1 MGLGAESREI
11 IAKRAAEEI
20 CDGMLVNL
28 GIGIPSL
35 VPNYLPT
42 NHKVMFHAE
51 NGIVG
56 IGNTPSL
63 GSEDAHLCHAGGYP
77 ITIRTGASYCDSATA
92 FGMIR
97 RGHIDLTILGALQVS
112 ETGDLANWIIPGKKV
127 PGMGGAM
134 ELAAKAKKVI
144 VLMNHTD
151 KKGRS
156 KLVSNCSIPVT
167 ANRCVQMIITNL
179 GVFSVSESGLLL
191 TDIFEPY
198 TVEEIRQRTDAAFV
212 VSEQLRKIKEGG
224 NSY

>member
-1 MGLGAESREI
+1 MGLGAGSREK

-20 CDGMLVNL
+20 SDGMLVNL

-35 VPNYLPT
+35 VPNYLPNRHT
-42 NHKVMFHAE
+42 VMFHAE
-51 NGIVG
+51 NGIIG
-56 IGNTPSL
+56 IGNSPPL

-77 ITIRTGASYCDSATA
+77 ITVRTGASYCDSATA

-97 RGHIDLTILGALQVS
+97 RGHVDLTILGALQVS

-151 KKGRS
+151 KKGHS
-156 KLVSNCSIPVT
+156 KLVSSCSIPVT
-167 ANRCVQMIITNL
+167 ANRCVHMIITNL
-179 GVFSVSESGLLL
+179 GVFSVTESGLML
-191 TDIFEPY
+191 TDVFEPY
-198 TVEEIRQRTDAAFV
+198 TIEEISKRTDAAFV
-212 VSEQLRKIKEGG
+212 VSEPLRKIKEGG
-224 NSY
+224 D

>member
-20 CDGMLVNL
+20 SDGMLVNL

-35 VPNYLPT
+35 VPNYLPK
-42 NHKVMFHAE
+42 NHTVMFHAE

-56 IGNTPSL
+56 IGNSPPP

-77 ITIRTGASYCDSATA
+77 ITVRTGASYCDSATA

-97 RGHIDLTILGALQVS
+97 RGHVDMTILGALQVS
-112 ETGDLANWIIPGKKV
+112 ATGDLANWIIPGKKV
-127 PGMGGAM
+127 PGMGGAI

-151 KKGRS
+151 KKGHS
-156 KLVSNCSIPVT
+156 KLVPSCSIPLT
-167 ANRCVQMIITNL
+167 AKRCVHMIITNL
-179 GVFSVSESGLLL
+179 GVFSVSKSGLLL
-191 TDIFEPY
+191 TDLFEPY
-198 TVEEIRQRTDAAFV
+198 TVEKVKKQTAASFI
-212 VSEQLRKIKEGG
+212 VSEKLRLIKRGG
-224 NSY
+224 EW